1 MPFVQFWLPP
11 VGSEEL
17 YLQSFLMIKT
27 DFITENGKEYLI
39 RNTNISTT
47 IMVKV
52 GSRVITVEKGV
63 NTYLSLYYD

>member
-1 MPFVQFWLPP
+1 
-11 VGSEEL
+11 
-17 YLQSFLMIKT
+17 MIKT